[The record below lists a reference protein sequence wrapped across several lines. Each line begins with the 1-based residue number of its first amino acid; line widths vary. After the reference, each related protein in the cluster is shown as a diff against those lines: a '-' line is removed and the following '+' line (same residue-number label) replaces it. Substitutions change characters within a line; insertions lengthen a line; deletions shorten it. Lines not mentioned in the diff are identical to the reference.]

1 MAKSLKEKKIEMK
14 NDWENCLELK
24 LEDKL
29 TEKGLKKFWDENT
42 SLEEAEAM
50 LTHEAIDDFVGHLF
64 GSLAGAIIMG
74 IGGCQDEEEHDE
86 EPCNIKNG
94 APYKIARVED
104 GKVTFIEDDEFE
116 TEEAAKAVIQER
128 VNHSTHTLSD
138 FCVIQ
143 VQVCK

>member
-50 LTHEAIDDFVGHLF
+50 LTHAAIDDFVGHLF
-64 GSLAGAIIMG
+64 GSLAGAIIIG
-74 IGGCQDEEEHDE
+74 VGGCQDEEENDEQAEQFQVYRSHD
-86 EPCNIKNG
+86 NFF
-94 APYKIARVED
+94 YED
-104 GKVTFIEDDEFE
+104 TFDSVD
-116 TEEAAKAVIQER
+116 AAKDFIKEQAM
-128 VNHSTHTLSD
+128 NSTYTVDD
-138 FCVIQ
+138 FKV
-143 VQVCK
+143 VKVYD

>member
-50 LTHEAIDDFVGHLF
+50 LTHAAIDDFVGHLF
-64 GSLAGAIIMG
+64 GSLAGAIIIG
-74 IGGCQDEEEHDE
+74 VGGCQDEEEA
-86 EPCNIKNG
+86 N
-94 APYKIARVED
+94 
-104 GKVTFIEDDEFE
+104 DDAE
-116 TEEAAKAVIQER
+116 TEQFQVFRSKDNFFYENVFDSVESAKEFIRGLAM
-128 VNHSTHTLSD
+128 STMYTVDD
-138 FCVIQ
+138 FKIVK
-143 VQVCK
+143 VYD